1 MFLQLILLFYLLGW
15 GRKKVASSAEG
26 SKDGLLDE
34 SLNDSLNDSFGDATP
49 SEVMAIADRKILLM
63 ISQKGTHKSVVRY
76 FGFEEDSNFMYLAL
90 ELCEVSL
97 WSIFND
103 HKFSDTRSQFRDTE
117 RRQQFTIQLLDGIKF
132 LHSHQ
137 IVHGDLRPKNV
148 LFDYSGQLKIADF
161 GLAQKVSFDD
171 DSFSW
176 QHGNYFSTIYL
187 IE

>member
-1 MFLQLILLFYLLGW
+1 
-15 GRKKVASSAEG
+15 
-26 SKDGLLDE
+26 
-34 SLNDSLNDSFGDATP
+34 
-49 SEVMAIADRKILLM
+49 
-63 ISQKGTHKSVVRY
+63 
-76 FGFEEDSNFMYLAL
+76 MYLAL

-103 HKFSDTRSQFRDTE
+103 RRFSETRAQFRGVE
-117 RRQQFTIQLLDGIKF
+117 RQQQFTIQLLEGIKF

-161 GLAQKVSFDD
+161 GLAQKVSYED

-176 QHGNYFSTIYL
+176 QHGKRFFSL
-187 IE
+187 CKLKALSKKCS